1 MMHLRFLSA
10 TCAAGFI
17 FLSPTLLAATP
28 SNEGATRELI
38 GDRHFERGCILNEP
52 QLESGRKVEYGT
64 IAGVRPDGKPSWVLA
79 QWHSKEKL
87 SPDPSESL
95 PSGALCYRNA
105 AKAVTFG
112 RTGTADADLTLE
124 VIGSSEYGQRL
135 RKADEPWV
143 HLLVEQG
150 FENPPALTAL
160 SEVRFRVSV
169 RLKNIRRWDEPGYQP
184 GLHAASFPIFISV
197 QNKNRESPGYGQLLW
212 FGVPVYDDRSRMPK
226 SYQALDPG
234 TGMFIYSPGG
244 KEFMGRGAHGLGAKK
259 RNRRLEGCA
268 DGAGILSGGHLPMDG
283 AAARIC
289 QPRRGVEIEG
299 LSAMHRMNPSKR
311 RKNWWP
317 NTGRL
322 CALSCRR
329 PRRGQKHGKTHWHPC
344 S

>member
-135 RKADEPWV
+135 RKTDEPWV

-244 KEFMGRGAHGLGAKK
+244 KEFMGRSAHDRDWVTINTDL
-259 RNRRLEGCA
+259 
-268 DGAGILSGGHLPMDG
+268 LPLM
-283 AAARIC
+283 R
-289 QPRRGVEIEG
+289 EG
-299 LSAMHRMNPSKR
+299 LKTAWERGYLKDSQSLADYHIVGMNLGWEVTGIFDVAMQVRD
-311 RKNWWP
+311 
-317 NTGRL
+317 
-322 CALSCRR
+322 LSLIVTK
-329 PRRGQKHGKTHWHPC
+329 QTDAKY
-344 S
+344 